1 MPAKSSPDNNN
12 QSANLIITPDLETA
26 TTSSPPQQSV
36 EEQIQNY
43 LSKNNK
49 KTYRDHQRQLIA
61 DLLLEYVSQ
70 EDTSAYDF
78 VADVRHELFSLQDYF
93 QGQLNKVNAII
104 SYLSGKNTPHLHTRK
119 NVSYVKDV
127 TDSPSD
133 WEDFWNN
140 EDGNAD

>member
-26 TTSSPPQQSV
+26 TTSSPPQQNV

>member
-26 TTSSPPQQSV
+26 TTSSLPQQNV

-78 VADVRHELFSLQDYF
+78 VSDVRHELFSLQDYF